1 MALAR
6 NLKRRPRSK
15 FKLPK
20 LKKKGVVV
28 LIVCAILFGAYGVLS
43 LSRLSP
49 KAGDKKDI
57 TFETGDKPLP
67 AKTQLWVTAEGG
79 LNMRENPDAKSKILI
94 LIPFGTKLESDE
106 TQGDWY
112 RVTYMDKAGWVN
124 KKYVTTQAPTQSPT
138 TGWKNFQNKSFGYSV
153 QYPTDWVVQDYGANP
168 ATNSQS
174 YVGFGPQLAPQL
186 NPSALPPVI
195 LRVMQG
201 TKEQAEASYK
211 SSSGAVAEP
220 ATVSGL
226 AATKY
231 TFTSSSGAQMTAYI
245 VPKGALTYIIEET
258 GGYTDEL
265 GKMIGGLSLG

>member
-6 NLKRRPRSK
+6 NLKRKSKAK

-20 LKKKGVVV
+20 LKKKGVIILVV
-28 LIVCAILFGAYGVLS
+28 VAILFGAYGVLS

-49 KAGDKKDI
+49 KAEDKKDI

-79 LNMRENPDAKSKILI
+79 LNMRENPDTKSKILI

-106 TQGDWY
+106 IKDDWY
-112 RVTYMDKAGWVN
+112 KVTYMDKAGWVN
-124 KKYVTTQAPTQSPT
+124 KKYVTTVAPAQNPT
-138 TGWKNFQNKSFGYSV
+138 GDWKSFQNKSFGYSV
-153 QYPTDWVVQDYGANP
+153 RYPKDWVVQDYGANP

-186 NPSALPPVI
+186 NPSAMPPVI
-195 LRVMQG
+195 LRVMQ
-201 TKEQAEASYK
+201 TSKEQAEASYK
-211 SSSGAVAEP
+211 TASGAVAEP

-231 TFTSSSGAQMTAYI
+231 TFTSSSGAQMTAFI
-245 VPKGALTYIIEET
+245 VPKGALVYIIEET